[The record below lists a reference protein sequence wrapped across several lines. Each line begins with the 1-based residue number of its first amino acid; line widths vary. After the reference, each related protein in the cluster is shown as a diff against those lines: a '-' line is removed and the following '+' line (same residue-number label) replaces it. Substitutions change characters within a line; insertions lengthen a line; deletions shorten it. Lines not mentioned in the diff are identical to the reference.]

1 MMINDIKK
9 ILNGMPPIYLQHA
22 DPDKAIMRRDR

>member
-1 MMINDIKK
+1 MMMSDIKN
-9 ILNGMPPIYLQHA
+9 ILKGMPPLNLQRA